1 MNSRIEAKPTPSSLS
16 RPLVQERL
24 RPLART
30 PFYAARGVKARILR
44 VWLKPARHT
53 RAPSFVVSCGRSG
66 TTLLGELVAAHPEVR
81 YLHEPCHSR
90 AAVDPTTDF
99 VQLHTRGEHH
109 CLLDGSSVTATAG
122 GRFSRLM
129 TEPPGFTHAVA
140 SSLNQAESRGSQQV
154 ETSAASIG
162 AESP

>member
-44 VWLKPARHT
+44 VWLKPARDI
-53 RAPSFVVSCGRSG
+53 RAPSFVFSCGLSG
-66 TTLLGELVAAHPEVR
+66 TTLPGPLVAAYPEVR
-81 YLHEPCHSR
+81 YLHEPCHFWV
-90 AAVDPTTDF
+90 AVEPTTGF

-109 CLLDGSSVTATAG
+109 CLPDGSSVTAMAR
-122 GRFSRLM
+122 GRFSCLM
-129 TEPPGFTHAVA
+129 TEPPGFTHPVA

-154 ETSAASIG
+154 ETFAASIG